1 MTVDELL
8 RAVKPIVTF
17 DERPLAAG
25 PGALRQTCTGVT
37 HDSRRVTPG
46 TVFVALRGLKMD
58 GADFARQAIAAG
70 AAAIVSERPAADVMD
85 VPWVTVVDAR
95 LALAHLAA
103 EFNEHPSR
111 KMQVVGITGT
121 NGKTTT
127 AYVVSAILEAA
138 GIKCGLMGTVLYRL
152 GDRDFEATRT
162 TPEASEVQSYMRE
175 MVTAGCGACVMEV
188 SSHALALRRVDGIRF
203 AAGIFTNLTRDH
215 LDFHADM
222 EDYFAAKRRLFDM
235 LPADAPAVINLDD
248 PRGAS
253 LVDIVRRPVTYGLT
267 RAAQLSPSALSYSL
281 EGLQFDIRSPRGPIR
296 VRTKLVGRPNVYNIL
311 AAVAVTSALEV
322 PTAAIEQGLERLAG
336 VPGRFEIASSPA
348 DDVTVVVDYAHTD
361 DALRNLLEMA
371 RPVATRRL
379 ITVFGA
385 GGDRDRTKR
394 PLMGMVAARLS
405 DVVVITSDNP
415 RSEDPNRII
424 EEVKRGTDAEIKQSG
439 AEVLVRPDRRDAILH
454 AVGMADAGVVVLVA
468 GKGHEKYQEIGGRT
482 FAFDDVEVA
491 REALASRRLK
501 SRAG

>member
-1 MTVDELL
+1 MTVDQLL
-8 RAVKPIVTF
+8 RAVKPMVAF
-17 DERPLAAG
+17 DERTLVAG
-25 PGALRQTCTGVT
+25 QGTLQHACTGVT

-46 TVFVALRGLKMD
+46 SVFVALRGLKMD
-58 GADFARQAIAAG
+58 GADFAQQAIAAG
-70 AAAIVSERPAADVMD
+70 AAAIVSEGPSAGVMN
-85 VPWVTVVDAR
+85 VPWVTVADAR

-103 EFNEHPSR
+103 EFNAHPSR
-111 KMQVVGITGT
+111 NMQVVGITGT

-127 AYVVSAILEAA
+127 AYLVSAIFEAA

-162 TPEASEVQSYMRE
+162 TPEAPEVQSYMRE
-175 MVTAGCGACVMEV
+175 MVTTGCGACVMEV

-215 LDFHADM
+215 LDFHTDM
-222 EDYFAAKRRLFDM
+222 EDYFAAKRRLFEM
-235 LPADAPAVINLDD
+235 LPADAPAAVNLDD

-253 LVDIVRRPVTYGLT
+253 LVDIVQRPVTYGLT
-267 RAAQLSPSALSYSL
+267 RAAQVSPGALSYSL
-281 EGLQFDIRSPRGPIR
+281 EGSQFDIRSPRGPIR
-296 VRTKLVGRPNVYNIL
+296 VRSKLVGRPNVYNIL
-311 AAVAVTSALEV
+311 AAVAVTGALDV
-322 PTAAIEQGLERLAG
+322 PTAAIEQGLERLPG

-361 DALRNLLEMA
+361 DALRNLLETA
-371 RPVATRRL
+371 RPMATRRL

-424 EEVKRGTDAEIKQSG
+424 EEVKRGTEAEVKQSG
-439 AEVLVRPDRRDAILH
+439 AEVLIRPDRRDAILH
-454 AVGMADAGVVVLVA
+454 AVGMADAGDVVLVA

-482 FAFDDVEVA
+482 FTFDDVEVA